1 MTPIRQII
9 LQGIL
14 PNLAIYAPIV
24 LVLLVGFV
32 LAIVTWKKHP
42 KASLLTILAIPLFM
56 LNLLLSLVVPFL
68 PQFLLYL
75 RVRINFPLRSVAIIS
90 NIVISALGFIGWILI
105 LLAIFLRRKPKV
117 NAKVESKTSE
127 ESIIVNEPE
136 PL

>member
-9 LQGIL
+9 VQGIL

-42 KASLLTILAIPLFM
+42 KASLLTILAIPLFI
-56 LNLLLSLVVPFL
+56 LNLLLSLVVPFF

-75 RVRINFPLRSVAIIS
+75 NVRINFPLRSLAIVS
-90 NIVISALGFIGWILI
+90 NIVLSALSFIGWILI
-105 LLAIFLRRKPKV
+105 LLAIFLRRKPKAKL
-117 NAKVESKTSE
+117 NAAAEPSSDSKMEDQSD
-127 ESIIVNEPE
+127 
-136 PL
+136 

>member
-9 LQGIL
+9 VQGIL

-24 LVLLVGFV
+24 LVLLVGFI

-42 KASLLTILAIPLFM
+42 KASLLTILAIPFFM

-68 PQFLLYL
+68 PQFLVYL
-75 RVRINFPLRSVAIIS
+75 RIRMNLPIRTVAIAS

-105 LLAIFLRRKPKV
+105 LLAIFLHRKPKT
-117 NAKVESKTSE
+117 KTEQDSTRKQ
-127 ESIIVNEPE
+127 E
-136 PL
+136 PLVLE